1 MKRKLMLVIF
11 RVIWDWVQRQGL
23 LIDRRSLRRSGWA
36 LGLLGL
42 GLSLSLTQAG
52 GLFPAQAQT
61 DVYQQQRQQV
71 KQQQQQIEQ
80 ARDRLK
86 QQEQTAQKDL
96 TGIRQTLQATTEQIA
111 ANEAKLKTASGQLKQ
126 LEANLSKTEAVYQKQ
141 QASTVARLQVMQ
153 RQHGSSGW
161 AVLLQSQSLND
172 FLDRKERLKRV
183 FEADRKVLVKLKT
196 ETEAIVKQRNG
207 VEQQKNQIAILTQQ
221 KLAQKSEQQQRV
233 AYQQQNITRLKTDKM
248 ALEAAMGIL
257 SQDSI
262 NLTELIR
269 QRAQIEHGQ
278 QRLLSPGSSPQ
289 VVVIGSGQVS
299 FPVQAA
305 ITSEFGYRMH
315 PILGYEKFHSGLDF
329 GADYGEV
336 VRSAAPGYVIF
347 AGWYGGYGNTVIIDH
362 GNNVTTLYAHADGLY
377 VEEGQ
382 QVQRGQPISLVGS
395 TGLSTGPHLHFELR
409 SNGEPVDPLP
419 YM

>member
-1 MKRKLMLVIF
+1 MF
-11 RVIWDWVQRQGL
+11 RAVFGLRSTIQR
-23 LIDRRSLRRSGWA
+23 RGWLGGI
-36 LGLLGL
+36 LGLL
-42 GLSLSLTQAG
+42 LSLWLTQPGSLA
-52 GLFPAQAQT
+52 PVQAQT
-61 DVYQQQRQQV
+61 EAYQQQRQQV

-80 ARDRLK
+80 ERDRVQKL
-86 QQEQTAQKDL
+86 EQTAQKDL
-96 TGIRQTLQATTEQIA
+96 TGIRQTIQLTSEEIA
-111 ANEAKLKTASGQLKQ
+111 ANAAKLKAANDRLKT
-126 LEANLSKTEAVYQKQ
+126 LEGNLGKTEAVYQKQ

-153 RQHGSSGW
+153 RQRGGSGW

-183 FEADRKVLVKLKT
+183 FEADRKVLVRLKT
-196 ETEAIVKQRNG
+196 ETETIAKQRNA

-221 KLAQKSEQQQRV
+221 KLAQKSEQQQRETF
-233 AYQQQNITRLKTDKM
+233 QRQNITRLKTDKM

-269 QRAQIEHGQ
+269 QRAQIERGQ
-278 QRLLSPGSSPQ
+278 QRVMGTGGAPPQ

-299 FPVQAA
+299 FPVQAE
-305 ITSEFGYRMH
+305 ITSEFGWRMH
-315 PILGYEKFHSGLDF
+315 PILGYDKFHAGLDF

-336 VRSAAPGYVIF
+336 IRSAAPGYVIF

-362 GNNVTTLYAHADGLY
+362 GNNITTLYGHSDGLY

-382 QVQRGQPISLVGS
+382 QVQRGEPIALVGS

>member
-1 MKRKLMLVIF
+1 MSMFRAVFGLGRSKRGRWWL
-11 RVIWDWVQRQGL
+11 G
-23 LIDRRSLRRSGWA
+23 
-36 LGLLGL
+36 GLLGL
-42 GLSLSLTQAG
+42 LLSLWLTPPGTIAPVQ
-52 GLFPAQAQT
+52 AQA
-61 DVYQQQRQQV
+61 DAYREQRQQV

-80 ARDRLK
+80 ERDRVQKL
-86 QQEQTAQKDL
+86 EQSAQKDL
-96 TGIRQTLQATTEQIA
+96 TGIRQTIQTTSAEIA
-111 ANEAKLKTASGQLKQ
+111 ANTTKLQTANDQLKA
-126 LEANLSKTEAVYQKQ
+126 LEGNLGKTEAVYQKQ

-153 RQHGSSGW
+153 RQRGGSGW

-183 FEADRKVLVKLKT
+183 FEADRKVLVRLKT
-196 ETEAIVKQRNG
+196 ETENIAKQRNA

-221 KLAQKSEQQQRV
+221 KLAQKSAQQQRETF
-233 AYQQQNITRLKTDKM
+233 QRQNITRLKTDKM

-269 QRAQIEHGQ
+269 QRAQIERGQ
-278 QRLLSPGSSPQ
+278 QRIISNGGSPAQ

-299 FPVQAA
+299 FPLQAE
-305 ITSEFGYRMH
+305 ITSEFGSRMH
-315 PILGYEKFHSGLDF
+315 PILGYEKFHAGLDF

-336 VRSAAPGYVIF
+336 IRSAAPGYVIF

-362 GNNVTTLYAHADGLY
+362 GNDVTTLYAHSDGLY

-382 QVQRGQPISLVGS
+382 AVQRGQPIALVGS

>member
-1 MKRKLMLVIF
+1 MF
-11 RVIWDWVQRQGL
+11 RAVLGL
-23 LIDRRSLRRSGWA
+23 RSGRRRWWVGGI
-36 LGLLGL
+36 LGLW
-42 GLSLSLTQAG
+42 LSLWLTPPG
-52 GLFPAQAQT
+52 TITPVQAQT
-61 DVYQQQRQQV
+61 QVYQQQRQQV

-80 ARDRLK
+80 ARDRV
-86 QQEQTAQKDL
+86 QQLEQTAQKDL
-96 TGIRQTLQATTEQIA
+96 TGLRQTIQLTSAEIA
-111 ANEAKLKTASGQLKQ
+111 ANATQLRTANDQLKT
-126 LEANLSKTEAVYQKQ
+126 LEGNLGKTEAVYQKQ

-153 RQHGSSGW
+153 RQRSGSGW

-183 FEADRKVLVKLKT
+183 FEADRKVLVRLKT
-196 ETEAIVKQRNG
+196 ETETIAKQRNA

-221 KLAQKSEQQQRV
+221 KLAQKSEQQQRETF
-233 AYQQQNITRLKTDKM
+233 QRQHITRLKTDKM

-269 QRAQIEHGQ
+269 QRAQIERGQ
-278 QRLLSPGSSPQ
+278 QRIINPGGGPPQ

-305 ITSEFGYRMH
+305 ITSEFGSRMH
-315 PILGYEKFHSGLDF
+315 PILGYEKFHAGLDF

-336 VRSAAPGYVIF
+336 IRSAAPGYVIF

-362 GNNVTTLYAHADGLY
+362 GNNVTTLYGHSDGLY

-382 QVQRGQPISLVGS
+382 QVQRGEPIALVGS

-409 SNGEPVDPLP
+409 SDGEPVDPLP

>member
-1 MKRKLMLVIF
+1 
-11 RVIWDWVQRQGL
+11 
-23 LIDRRSLRRSGWA
+23 
-36 LGLLGL
+36 
-42 GLSLSLTQAG
+42 
-52 GLFPAQAQT
+52 
-61 DVYQQQRQQV
+61 
-71 KQQQQQIEQ
+71 
-80 ARDRLK
+80 
-86 QQEQTAQKDL
+86 
-96 TGIRQTLQATTEQIA
+96 
-111 ANEAKLKTASGQLKQ
+111 
-126 LEANLSKTEAVYQKQ
+126 
-141 QASTVARLQVMQ
+141 VMQ

-278 QRLLSPGSSPQ
+278 QRILSPGSAPQ

>member
-1 MKRKLMLVIF
+1 VMGIFLVG
-11 RVIWDWVQRQGL
+11 WGLQWVMG
-23 LIDRRSLRRSGWA
+23 RRWRPQSGRWLGFFVA
-36 LGLLGL
+36 LGLITSLGL
-42 GLSLSLTQAG
+42 TPLGNGLTV
-52 GLFPAQAQT
+52 QAQT
-61 DVYQQQRQQV
+61 NAYQQQRQQV

-80 ARDRLK
+80 ERDRVNQL
-86 QQEQTAQKDL
+86 QDHAEKDL
-96 TGIRQTLQATTEQIA
+96 TGIRQTIQATTEEIA
-111 ANEAKLKTASGQLKQ
+111 ANEAKLKAANDHLKQ
-126 LEANLSKTEAVYQKQ
+126 LETNLTKTETVYQKQ

-153 RQHGSSGW
+153 RQRGSSGW

-183 FEADRKVLVKLKT
+183 FDADRKVLVRLKT
-196 ETEAIVKQRNG
+196 ETDTIAKQRNG

-221 KLAQKSEQQQRV
+221 KLAQKSEQQQRETF
-233 AYQQQNITRLKTDKM
+233 QRQNITRLKTDKM

-269 QRAQIEHGQ
+269 QRAQIERGQ
-278 QRLLSPGSSPQ
+278 RRIIGNGGGPAQ

-299 FPVQAA
+299 FPVQAE

-336 VRSAAPGYVIF
+336 IRSAAPGYVIF

-362 GNNVTTLYAHADGLY
+362 GNDVTTLYGHSDGLY
-377 VEEGQ
+377 VQEGQ
-382 QVQRGQPISLVGS
+382 QVQRGEPIALVGS

>member
-1 MKRKLMLVIF
+1 MVMF
-11 RVIWDWVQRQGL
+11 RVGLRVIVGRQWQSSRFVGL
-23 LIDRRSLRRSGWA
+23 WI
-36 LGLLGL
+36 GL
-42 GLSLSLTQAG
+42 GLVASLCLTPLGIGPA
-52 GLFPAQAQT
+52 AQAQT
-61 DVYQQQRQQV
+61 NAYQQQRQQV

-80 ARDRLK
+80 ERDRVNQL
-86 QQEQTAQKDL
+86 QNHAEKDL
-96 TGIRQTLQATTEQIA
+96 TGIRQTIQATTEEIA
-111 ANEAKLKTASGQLKQ
+111 ANAAKLKTANDSLKK
-126 LEANLSKTEAVYQKQ
+126 LETNLAATEAVYQKQ
-141 QASTVARLQVMQ
+141 QVSTVARLQVMQ
-153 RQHGSSGW
+153 RQRGSSGW

-172 FLDRKERLKRV
+172 FLDRKARLKRV
-183 FEADRKVLVKLKT
+183 FDADRKVLVRLKT
-196 ETEAIVKQRNG
+196 ETETIAKQRNG

-221 KLAQKSEQQQRV
+221 KLAQKSEQQQRETF
-233 AYQQQNITRLKTDKM
+233 QRQNITRLKTDKM

-262 NLTELIR
+262 NLTALIR
-269 QRAQIEHGQ
+269 QWAQIERGQ
-278 QRLLSPGSSPQ
+278 QRIMGGGAAQ

-299 FPVQAA
+299 FPVQAE

-336 VRSAAPGYVIF
+336 IRAAAPGYVIF

-362 GNNVTTLYAHADGLY
+362 GNDVTTLYGHSDGLY
-377 VEEGQ
+377 VQEGQ
-382 QVQRGQPISLVGS
+382 QVQRGEPIALVGS

-409 SNGEPVDPLP
+409 SDGEPVDPLP